1 MNPLGEFP
9 LNDDWAYSKSIL
21 IWLTEGKYDIGE
33 WPAMTLFTHLLWG
46 ILFTKAF
53 GFSFF
58 ILRLSTIISS
68 LIGVLT
74 LFKLVNKISKDE
86 LTALLASLIMLFNP
100 LYFNLTNT
108 YMTDVNFNTLLVL
121 SCYFAFDFFQSNRF
135 ISLVGVFISSIFMV
149 LLRQFGIVIPAAFL
163 LSILFL
169 KNRRW
174 FYLVVTVC
182 LFSCVLVVF
191 KLYENYLIG
200 SLSPSASYKFSGK
213 INPTNKAFWD
223 AISVNLQLR
232 YSTLLLHILCYV
244 FPFAFI
250 YLFDQIKIF
259 KWSFVLIIISLGAI
273 ASYLVFSKEYFPYG
287 NVFIN
292 MALGAETF
300 YESLNVDFKNTTV
313 HTYSKAFETI
323 MASVKYLFTTGTI
336 LIIVLGVF
344 KLFRTKLNSYF
355 GNPSVFFFLFLF
367 ALYTVM
373 LLVTESYFD
382 RYHLPL
388 ITLGI
393 LLLSFLRKIFR
404 ATYKVSFFVLVFMF
418 YVSAFGTK
426 DYLSLN
432 RCKWNAYKELKKS
445 KNIGTDLINGGF
457 EINCWDDG
465 KRSWWHNFLT
475 LDNYKYLIQYRN
487 EKGFKKY
494 KEIEFQRYFPY
505 KKDKIYIF
513 VKEEEDNN

>member
-1 MNPLGEFP
+1 MTFFYKHKYILILFGLFASAEVIVNPLGEFP

-273 ASYLVFSKEYFPYG
+273 ASY
-287 NVFIN
+287 
-292 MALGAETF
+292 
-300 YESLNVDFKNTTV
+300 
-313 HTYSKAFETI
+313 
-323 MASVKYLFTTGTI
+323 
-336 LIIVLGVF
+336 
-344 KLFRTKLNSYF
+344 
-355 GNPSVFFFLFLF
+355 
-367 ALYTVM
+367 
-373 LLVTESYFD
+373 
-382 RYHLPL
+382 
-388 ITLGI
+388 
-393 LLLSFLRKIFR
+393 
-404 ATYKVSFFVLVFMF
+404 
-418 YVSAFGTK
+418 
-426 DYLSLN
+426 
-432 RCKWNAYKELKKS
+432 
-445 KNIGTDLINGGF
+445 
-457 EINCWDDG
+457 
-465 KRSWWHNFLT
+465 
-475 LDNYKYLIQYRN
+475 
-487 EKGFKKY
+487 
-494 KEIEFQRYFPY
+494 
-505 KKDKIYIF
+505 
-513 VKEEEDNN
+513 